1 MKLID
6 LELKNFRQ
14 HIDTRVD
21 FTDGVTGII
30 GSNGSG
36 KSTILEAI
44 AWALYGAPAVRGT
57 NDTIRSK
64 AAEGGSKVNVSLQF
78 ELGGSV
84 YKVARQLD
92 GSGRSGSAVLEVDGR
107 ALRSGMSEVSDAVAK
122 LLGMDYRAFFTSFFT
137 GQKQLEFMAALDGR
151 ARATAIS
158 KMLGYDRV
166 TKARDQANEDRK
178 ELHKWIEGMK
188 ESLPDPNELR
198 ARKETAQA
206 QLKTA
211 NEALSVADGARKT
224 AEEKLDKIKP
234 LKEISD
240 QKAKRYD
247 EISRRLDIDRT
258 DFNRLSENYKKLS
271 AELTDLQAKKIELE
285 SLAPALE
292 RFEQAS
298 RDFRQLKD
306 LQEHEGERQRLS
318 GQIESIQSEV
328 SRFESRLSQ
337 LADAPAKKNQAA
349 AVLAEAE
356 TMLAEAEKKLQE
368 ARENQIAHEHSVHAQ
383 VKQLEWNR
391 KDIEGK
397 RKQIELAGASGACPT
412 CERPLADELPVVLAN
427 FDVQIKAIDDQIHG
441 VKTENNGGVDKAH
454 VGSHQAARDKIAAQV
469 EKYRCES
476 AAADALAA
484 EFDLISGQLRGK
496 AEEMDQLKIRLAELP
511 IGFDQARFRELQRT
525 GEELRPAHDKSIAL
539 KSALERLDPITN
551 ELAEQKS
558 LGLTKKNQIAE
569 SELALKELEFSPEE
583 HEKMAAEFSDANNA
597 LNAALLVLERQK
609 GEVGTATA
617 ILEAAQRD
625 QESYDAKAN
634 ELKEKQAQRI
644 HLKTVAEAMD
654 KLRADLN
661 DRIKPEFE
669 AIAGELLSTM
679 TDGRYSVLVIDDN
692 YEAKIKDDGE
702 IKEVISGGED
712 DIVNLA
718 LRLAISQMIADRAG
732 QSFSLLVLDE
742 VFGSLDDA
750 RRDNVVSLLQNL
762 KNRFEQIILITH
774 VESIHDAMDNC
785 LWVSFDERTKT
796 SRLIDKAVEL
806 ELV

>member
-14 HIDTRVD
+14 HVDTRVD

-44 AWALYGAPAVRGT
+44 AWALYGAPAVRGN

-64 AAEGGSKVNVSLQF
+64 AAEGGSKVNVTLQF
-78 ELGGSV
+78 ELGGSI
-84 YKVARQLD
+84 YKVLRTLD
-92 GSGRSGSAVLEVDGR
+92 GSGRAGSAVLEVDGKP
-107 ALRSGMSEVSDAVAK
+107 LRSGMSEVSDAVGK
-122 LLGMDYRAFFTSFFT
+122 LLGMDYKAFFTSFFT

-178 ELHKWIEGMK
+178 DLHKWIEGMEK
-188 ESLPDPNELR
+188 SLPNPGELKE
-198 ARKETAQA
+198 RKKNAQV
-206 QLKTA
+206 QLDAAK
-211 NEALSVADGARKT
+211 EALSVADEARKS
-224 AEEKLDKIKP
+224 AEAVLNKLKP
-234 LKEISD
+234 LKEVSD

-247 EISRRLDIDRT
+247 EISRRLEVDRT
-258 DFNRLSENYKKLS
+258 DFARLLENYKRLS
-271 AELTDLQAKKIELE
+271 AELTDLEAKKSELE

-298 RDFRQLKD
+298 RDYKQLKD
-306 LQEHEGERQRLS
+306 LQEHEGERNRLS
-318 GQIESIQSEV
+318 GQIETIQNEV
-328 SRFESRLSQ
+328 KRLEARLKQ

-356 TMLAEAEKKLQE
+356 ILLAEAETKLRE

-391 KDIEGK
+391 KDIEDK
-397 RKQIELAGASGACPT
+397 RRQIETAGASGSCPT
-412 CERPLADELPVVLAN
+412 CERPLAEELPVVLAN
-427 FDVQIKAIDDQIHG
+427 FDAQIKGIDDRIHS

-454 VGSHQAARDKIAAQV
+454 VESHQTARDQV
-469 EKYRCES
+469 AVQVDKYRSES
-476 AAADALAA
+476 VAADALAA
-484 EFDLISGQLRGK
+484 EYDLISGQLQGK
-496 AEEMDQLKIRLAELP
+496 FTEIDDLKKRLAALP
-511 IGFDQARFRELQRT
+511 TGFDQERFRELQKI
-525 GEELRPAHDKSIAL
+525 GEELRPAYDKSIAI
-539 KSALERLDPITN
+539 KSALERLEPVTS

-558 LGLTKKNQIAE
+558 LGQTKKHQIAD
-569 SELALKELEFSPEE
+569 SETALKELAFLPEE
-583 HEKMAAEFSDANNA
+583 HEQMAQEFADANNA

-609 GEVGTATA
+609 GEVATA
-617 ILEAAQRD
+617 NAILQSAQRD
-625 QESYDAKAN
+625 QESYDAKAR
-634 ELKEKQAQRI
+634 ELEEKRAQRI

-661 DRIKPEFE
+661 DRIKPELE

-679 TDGRYSVLVIDDN
+679 TDGRYSVLVVDDN

-796 SRLIDKAVEL
+796 SKLIDKAVEI